1 VVIITPG
8 MRWAA
13 TSTDLTSSIT
23 TLSEVVTGQV
33 GEEEVASEVEEIE
46 AEEDLDSEVEGLTDF
61 QADLHMTEEDMVITE
76 EVQVS
81 CKDPRTSYTD

>member
-1 VVIITPG
+1 

-23 TLSEVVTGQV
+23 TLSEVVTGLV

-46 AEEDLDSEVEGLTDF
+46 AEEDLDSEVDGLTDF
-61 QADLHMTEEDMVITE
+61 QADLHMTEEDTVITE
-76 EVQVS
+76 EVQV
-81 CKDPRTSYTD
+81 